1 MSKRFLITENERN
14 SILSLYTKKG
24 IILEQDKTSGLL
36 STGDSGDSSE
46 RTFETPVFN
55 QKNKAEIKMKNNQL
69 FTISKT
75 EDGKPVERN
84 INGNH
89 EEFFVDLINKQVN
102 NVRFLGN
109 ISFLKRLSE
118 NQGFE
123 GINTEYERPTNIN
136 GDFQTIMINYPNSN
150 AKPSVEIGAP
160 SLCTIRIYARDISL
174 FVKSSYR
181 TESKK
186 TDINLTQYY
195 VPKNGREWEIIRENL
210 YGSNNNVKNMS
221 FKEFRQGNF
230 GIFLE
235 PAWPDTALGEVKTI
249 DPTPIPPDKFVPRA
263 IGGGTSDP
271 FKFNSIDLTGDGLSL
286 LDVFVNQFLTVK
298 RTDPDLYQTY
308 LNFLNTNAKTN
319 GDTKIIDVLAYSSI
333 DEDPEQT
340 INYVEGVN
348 AVLGCG
354 GRQLRKLYN
363 QCLSQ
368 KRAEKIAGILNE
380 KLSDFPEFIGVGMGE
395 TKQFNNIGWTKEN
408 PTKDTETLPNRR
420 FEVNLPQYEDSV
432 KVSGN

>member
-24 IILEQDKTSGLL
+24 IILEQGNDDIKTINNGNVTNDWQAGENLEKDINKIIQSVQNEIFRQITLQFVSGPNNEKTDPFVFSVLKNRKDTGQKITLKYEYIEDKENFQAYSVYRSFYKSISFGKTSIVEYLRPIFKNKDYITLFEKYPSVEEYVKNLTVDFGIEPYK
-36 STGDSGDSSE
+36 SGDIAIGGVIRKGDGDYKLRRPIPFGDKITSIGSGVTIFKLKLNRKSYFSLE
-46 RTFETPVFN
+46 LANAEM
-55 QKNKAEIKMKNNQL
+55 KLAEIKIPN
-69 FTISKT
+69 
-75 EDGKPVERN
+75 P
-84 INGNH
+84 
-89 EEFFVDLINKQVN
+89 
-102 NVRFLGN
+102 NV
-109 ISFLKRLSE
+109 
-118 NQGFE
+118 
-123 GINTEYERPTNIN
+123 
-136 GDFQTIMINYPNSN
+136 
-150 AKPSVEIGAP
+150 
-160 SLCTIRIYARDISL
+160 
-174 FVKSSYR
+174 
-181 TESKK
+181 
-186 TDINLTQYY
+186 
-195 VPKNGREWEIIRENL
+195 
-210 YGSNNNVKNMS
+210 
-221 FKEFRQGNF
+221 
-230 GIFLE
+230 
-235 PAWPDTALGEVKTI
+235 

-319 GDTKIIDVLAYSSI
+319 GDTKIIEVLAYSSI
-333 DEDPEQT
+333 DGDPEQT

-354 GRQLRKLYN
+354 GRKLRKLYN
-363 QCLSQ
+363 QCLSE

-395 TKQFNNIGWTKEN
+395 TKQFNNIGWTKES

-432 KVSGN
+432 KVGGN

>member
-24 IILEQDKTSGLL
+24 IILEQGNDDIKTINNGNVTNDWQAGENLEKDINKIIQSVQNEIFRQITLQFVSGPNNEKTDPFVFSVLKNRKD
-36 STGDSGDSSE
+36 TGQKITLKYEYIEDRENFQAYSVYRSFYKSISFGKISIVEYLRPIFKNRDYITLFEKYPSVEEYVKNLTVDFGIEPYKSGDIAIGGVIRKGDGDYKL
-46 RTFETPVFN
+46 RTPIPFGDKITSIGSGVTIFKLKLNRKSYFSLELAN
-55 QKNKAEIKMKNNQL
+55 AEMKLAEIKIPN
-69 FTISKT
+69 
-75 EDGKPVERN
+75 P
-84 INGNH
+84 
-89 EEFFVDLINKQVN
+89 
-102 NVRFLGN
+102 NV
-109 ISFLKRLSE
+109 
-118 NQGFE
+118 
-123 GINTEYERPTNIN
+123 
-136 GDFQTIMINYPNSN
+136 
-150 AKPSVEIGAP
+150 
-160 SLCTIRIYARDISL
+160 
-174 FVKSSYR
+174 
-181 TESKK
+181 
-186 TDINLTQYY
+186 
-195 VPKNGREWEIIRENL
+195 
-210 YGSNNNVKNMS
+210 
-221 FKEFRQGNF
+221 
-230 GIFLE
+230 
-235 PAWPDTALGEVKTI
+235 

-319 GDTKIIDVLAYSSI
+319 GDTKIIEVLAYSSI
-333 DEDPEQT
+333 DADPEQT
-340 INYVEGVN
+340 INYVEGLN